1 MEVHTGNPFVRA
13 LKRLFRRKV
22 KLMSPEEADGWR
34 DKLSDLY
41 RDEYGLALHPLQS
54 DPSVVPPV
62 SVIDQVQGASKSDPT
77 TFLGTGA
84 RETYGYLSEL
94 NEFGVKMTDV
104 KRLLDFG
111 FGTGRILLHFLPFD
125 LERHGCD
132 VNQASYDWTTKTLG
146 PFADLRMSKL
156 EPPLDYPDD
165 FFDLIIATSVFT
177 HTPFALQPLWIAEFE
192 RILRPGGTSV
202 VTVHDPD
209 KMPAHAR
216 EKGWLET
223 GNRRGIHMR
232 TFLTEDK
239 IAELWGTSLEYL
251 GLRRYPG
258 TQAHVIA
265 RKA

>member
-1 MEVHTGNPFVRA
+1 MEVHRGNPYVRK

-22 KLMSPEEADGWR
+22 KLMPPEEAEMWR

-41 RDEYGLALHPLQS
+41 REEYGLALHPLQS
-54 DPSVVPPV
+54 DPAVVPPV
-62 SVIDQVQGASKSDPT
+62 SVIDQVQGASKADPT

-94 NEFGVKMTDV
+94 SEFGVKMTDV
-104 KRLLDFG
+104 KTMLDFG

-125 LERHGCD
+125 LEIHGCD
-132 VNQASYDWTTKTLG
+132 VNPPSYDWTTKTLG
-146 PFADLRMSKL
+146 QFADLRMSKL
-156 EPPLDYPDD
+156 EPPLDYPSDS
-165 FFDLIIATSVFT
+165 FDLIIATSVFT
-177 HTPFALQPLWIAEFE
+177 HVPYELQPLWIAEFE
-192 RILRPGGTSV
+192 RILRPGGTVV

-209 KMPAHAR
+209 KMPAHGR

-232 TFLTEDK
+232 TFLTDEK
-239 IAELWGTSLEYL
+239 IAELWGTSLQFL
-251 GLRRYPG
+251 GLRRHPG